1 MTITGSWDKSI
12 KLWDDRN
19 SDPLMTTLEQTE
31 KVFSLDVC
39 KEKMVVAL
47 ANRII
52 LVYDLRNTSTPLE
65 TKESNLK
72 YMTRKIACIPNG
84 KGYAT
89 SSIEGRGGRM
99 DGLNKKRLRQYPAY
113 PTSISSLSF
122 NCDGTQ
128 LAVASSYTFEEGE
141 KEMGK
146 PKQTNELQK
155 DKPVTKKY
163 NQNVHKKES
172 KQPSNSVI
180 KKKIRD
186 VRRLLTSKGD
196 NLSATKK
203 VELERSIKA
212 LEQQIISNGQLAKE
226 TKLKEKYQYIK
237 FVEEKKTR
245 RRLKQVNKTLEDLS
259 ETDDTYLDLKKE
271 FNDLEFN
278 LKYIRFY
285 PVDIKY
291 ISLYP
296 SNVTEEN
303 EVQSNDIKSKV
314 IELIKKADEDG
325 LLVDD
330 AVLRLNTKIEND
342 DDLVAET
349 KDENDDFFL

>member
-1 MTITGSWDKSI
+1 
-12 KLWDDRN
+12 
-19 SDPLMTTLEQTE
+19 
-31 KVFSLDVC
+31 
-39 KEKMVVAL
+39 
-47 ANRII
+47 
-52 LVYDLRNTSTPLE
+52 
-65 TKESNLK
+65 
-72 YMTRKIACIPNG
+72 
-84 KGYAT
+84 
-89 SSIEGRGGRM
+89 
-99 DGLNKKRLRQYPAY
+99 
-113 PTSISSLSF
+113 
-122 NCDGTQ
+122 
-128 LAVASSYTFEEGE
+128 
-141 KEMGK
+141 MGK

-303 EVQSNDIKSKV
+303 EIQSNDIKSKV